1 MLEALRALQGVDLSA
16 AEDDAALAKLLTEAL
31 DEWPQRHAELR
42 VMRQQVVLRMK
53 ADGQSWSSIATA
65 MGLKHHSRAQQ
76 IAKGERGPKK
86 KVGTA
91 PPAE

>member
-1 MLEALRALQGVDLSA
+1 MLEALRALQGVDLNA

-31 DEWPQRHAELR
+31 EEWPQRHAELR

-53 ADGQSWSSIATA
+53 ADGQSWSAIATA

-86 KVGTA
+86 K
-91 PPAE
+91 AESAVE